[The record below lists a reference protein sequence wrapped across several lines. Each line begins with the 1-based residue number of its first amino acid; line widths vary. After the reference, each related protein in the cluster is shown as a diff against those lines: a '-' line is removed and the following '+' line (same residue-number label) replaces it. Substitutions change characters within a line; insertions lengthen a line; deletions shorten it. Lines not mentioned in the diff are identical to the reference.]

1 MKCASKI
8 VLVVLLVVLVKIGG
22 VWLYLRYGH
31 VPVAVADAP
40 FPMEKKIVKIPL
52 HARINRELKV
62 APMEA
67 NEAVFLS
74 GAKTYVEECAMCH
87 GTPEGESIYAKSMYP
102 APPQLWK
109 KHKTGNVVGVSDDE
123 PGETYWVIANGV
135 RLTGMPAFKDD
146 MSDQKMWQIAL
157 LLHNADK
164 DMSAS
169 VKAVLSGPA
178 Q

>member
-1 MKCASKI
+1 MKCAGKVFLGVLI
-8 VLVVLLVVLVKIGG
+8 VGVVLVGG
-22 VWLYLRYGH
+22 VWVYLRYGH
-31 VPVAVADAP
+31 VPVAVADAA
-40 FPMEKKIVKIPL
+40 FPMEKQIVSVPL
-52 HARINRELKV
+52 HARMKRELKT
-62 APMEA
+62 APMDA

-74 GAKTYVEECAMCH
+74 GAKTYVEECAVCH

-123 PGETYWVIANGV
+123 PGETYWVISNGV
-135 RLTGMPAFKDD
+135 RLTGMPSFADD

-164 DMSAS
+164 DMPAS
-169 VKAVLSGPA
+169 VKAALSGPA